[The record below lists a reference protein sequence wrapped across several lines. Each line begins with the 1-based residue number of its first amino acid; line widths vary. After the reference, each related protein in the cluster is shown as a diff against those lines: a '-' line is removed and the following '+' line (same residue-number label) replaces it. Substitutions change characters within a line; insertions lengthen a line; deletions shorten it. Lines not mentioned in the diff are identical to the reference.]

1 MNAKF
6 KPALKVLSRK
16 PTKPTTIEPGTKSL
30 SLNPEEEDIDSEEEE
45 RRERERTLKQKQE
58 QAAIE
63 RAEKQRRYA
72 EVRERLGI
80 GSTGQTSHTSSGRD
94 SPTKRQGGRARGR
107 GGARVLANGRVS
119 QQASS
124 TEQSPAPPNGQRQL
138 YDPSE
143 SAGPR
148 TGGYRKPEVA
158 ERELLSKP
166 TREPKGPDGSGR
178 GGFGFAARGK
188 SDP

>member
-1 MNAKF
+1 M
-6 KPALKVLSRK
+6 KVLSRK
-16 PTKPTTIEPGTKSL
+16 PTKPTTLENSTQSL
-30 SLNPEEEDIDSEEEE
+30 SLNPDEEDIDSEEEE

-80 GSTGQTSHTSSGRD
+80 GSTGPVSNTPSGRD
-94 SPTKRQGGRARGR
+94 SPTKRQGGRVRGR
-107 GGARVLANGRVS
+107 GGAKVPTSGRAS
-119 QQASS
+119 QQTSS
-124 TEQSPAPPNGQRQL
+124 TEQSPAPPSGQRQL
-138 YDPSE
+138 FDPSD
-143 SAGPR
+143 SVSPR
-148 TGGYRKPEVA
+148 TGGYRRPEMA